1 MVEELAQERHA
12 GRLRGVVRVVGAQR
26 QVDDQLLRP
35 CRERVVRI
43 EKPTRLAELDQ
54 RSVDPS
60 ARDLAQVSVVSSEE
74 HVTGEEYAE
83 APSPD
88 KGGR

>member
-1 MVEELAQERHA
+1 
-12 GRLRGVVRVVGAQR
+12 
-26 QVDDQLLRP
+26 
-35 CRERVVRI
+35 
-43 EKPTRLAELDQ
+43 
-54 RSVDPS
+54 
-60 ARDLAQVSVVSSEE
+60 VSVVSSEE